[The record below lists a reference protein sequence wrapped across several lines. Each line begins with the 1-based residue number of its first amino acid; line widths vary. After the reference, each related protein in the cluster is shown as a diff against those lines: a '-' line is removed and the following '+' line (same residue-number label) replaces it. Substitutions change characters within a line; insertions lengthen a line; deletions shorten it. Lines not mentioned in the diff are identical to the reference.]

1 MGDGLRIAVFAEQP
15 LVREAVSALLRERP
29 EVADVQEASDLR
41 TLAAI
46 LGDEPHERVVVVA
59 PRSQVPQT
67 IRELTVA
74 HRGTPTLVLAPHP
87 VGAADVRAAVAAGA
101 SGVLTADATG
111 DDLLR
116 ALRSIVDGTTYIH
129 PVIGALLVQDDGL
142 GPVEQLSPREREV
155 LRLIGLGMTNPEIAR
170 VLVVSPRTVETH
182 RARLTRKLQAQSR
195 ADLVRY
201 ALRSGLVSET
211 D

>member
-1 MGDGLRIAVFAEQP
+1 MADGLRIAVFAEQP
-15 LVREAVSALLRERP
+15 LVREAVTALLRSRT
-29 EVADVQEASDLR
+29 EVADVKDASDLR
-41 TLAAI
+41 GLAAI
-46 LGDEPHERVVVVA
+46 LAEDARERVVVLA
-59 PRSQVPQT
+59 PRSDVPRT
-67 IRELTVA
+67 IRELNVA
-74 HRGTPTLVLAPHP
+74 YRGAPTLVLAPPP
-87 VGAADVRAAVAAGA
+87 VAAADVREAVAAGA
-101 SGVLTADATG
+101 SGVLTVDATG

-142 GPVEQLSPREREV
+142 GPVERLSPREREV

-201 ALRSGLVSET
+201 ALRSGLVSGT